1 MPATSPDPIDF
12 SAAAAEWRRHLIL
25 KKDRNGDL
33 QPVPC
38 WQNVALV
45 LRHHPA
51 WQGCLALDE
60 FANRIVLRK
69 SPEIEAGELFRPG
82 PWEAHHEYALGLW
95 LAQQR
100 PDDRL
105 VLKPDAIDAGVTAA
119 AQTHAFHPVREHLDR
134 AAREWDG
141 KPRLKMWLVEY
152 CNVPLSIY
160 SMLVGRYFLLGMV
173 ARVYEPGCQMRS
185 VLILEGSQD
194 IGKSA
199 VLRALAQPWFSDTN
213 LDLHNKDA
221 FGALRGIWLQEFAE
235 LDSLSRADA
244 TRVKSFI
251 SSRVD
256 RYRAPYER
264 ATRDWPRQTVFGGST
279 NLAEYFKD
287 PSGNTRFLPVA
298 VSRPRVEE
306 LAQVRDQLMGEAVVR
321 YRQRVRRFPPA
332 EIARTHFAVEQ
343 EAREIADPWDSILA
357 RYVANQ
363 VKEHTRDE
371 PLLLRMDQLL
381 TEGLKIEAGK
391 IDGARQ
397 MATRVG
403 ISMRKLG
410 WLKRRSMADGDRGY
424 HYEEPAESV
433 RARRQAWAAAVG
445 RTPAMLGGSSAAGT
459 LPANGSAPG
468 TTAAGSGSLAGS
480 SPSGSASSGAST
492 PSRHP
497 PDGSPP

>member
-25 KKDRNGDL
+25 KKDRNGEL

-38 WQNVALV
+38 WQNVALL

-69 SPEIEAGELFRPG
+69 SPEIEGGELFRPG

-119 AQTHAFHPVREHLDR
+119 AQTQPFHPVREHLER
-134 AAREWDG
+134 AARAWDG
-141 KPRLKMWLVEY
+141 VPRLKMWLVEF
-152 CNVPLSIY
+152 CNVPQSIY

-173 ARVYEPGCQMRS
+173 ARVFEPGCQMRS
-185 VLILEGSQD
+185 VLILEGAQD

-213 LDLHNKDA
+213 LDLHNKDS

-298 VSRPRVEE
+298 VSRPRVDE
-306 LAQVRDQLMGEAVVR
+306 LAGVRDQLMGEAVVR
-321 YRQRVRRFPPA
+321 YRQRVRRFPPS
-332 EIARTHFAVEQ
+332 EIARRHFAIEQ

-363 VKEHTRDE
+363 VKEHSREE

-381 TEGLKIEAGK
+381 TEGLKIEVGK

-424 HYEEPAESV
+424 HYEEPAASV
-433 RARRQAWAAAVG
+433 LSRRQAWAVAVG
-445 RTPAMLGGSSAAGT
+445 RTPAMLGAAPASSGSAGSSFGARSSAANGSSAGA
-459 LPANGSAPG
+459 SQS
-468 TTAAGSGSLAGS
+468 GSGSPMPAT
-480 SPSGSASSGAST
+480 T
-492 PSRHP
+492 PRHP

>member
-25 KKDRNGDL
+25 KKNSNGDL

-298 VSRPRVEE
+298 VSRPRVDE

-410 WLKRRSMADGDRGY
+410 WLKRRSMAAGDRGY
-424 HYEEPAESV
+424 HYEEPADSV
-433 RARRQAWAAAVG
+433 SARRVAWAAAVG
-445 RTPAMLGGSSAAGT
+445 RPPATVGTPPAPGGA
-459 LPANGSAPG
+459 PSAPG
-468 TTAAGSGSLAGS
+468 TPPSNGRAAGVTL
-480 SPSGSASSGAST
+480 SGSASPGSSST
-492 PSRHP
+492 HRQP